1 MCVGHVPVDGVY
13 ELVLAEESEPLQEPF
28 REDLPTSA
36 DPQDLEEEGK
46 HRF

>member
-1 MCVGHVPVDGVY
+1 MCVGHALADGVY
-13 ELVLAEESEPLQEPF
+13 ELVPTEESESLQEPF

-36 DPQDLEEEGK
+36 DPPEPEEEGK